1 MSIAVILPTRGRPEK
16 AREAVDSILETRRLP
31 DTQVVVVLDQDDPSR
46 PLYEQW
52 LGMSQHIVV
61 VCEGKMIQRANIAAM
76 RVVGE
81 FDILGFMADDNRMR
95 TPGWDIRVTR
105 TLEQSGILFT
115 NLNDQ
120 FWSEL
125 FPNDKPVNTY
135 IRSSVV
141 QALGWFANPHEWHH
155 YMDDSWRLLG
165 TSTDSIV
172 YLRDVICEHLHPTA
186 QKGERDAGYD
196 YTDSQDL
203 LYRDQQQFMQ
213 WIWKYFRE
221 DREKVKTCLG
231 S

>member
-31 DTQVVVVLDQDDPSR
+31 DTRVIVVLDEGDAN
-46 PLYEQW
+46 
-52 LGMSQHIVV
+52 LGHYRSLFEDTELVA
-61 VCEGKMIQRANIAAM
+61 CSGNMIERTNIAAM
-76 RVVGE
+76 VAVEGV
-81 FDILGFMADDNRMR
+81 DILGWMADDNRMR
-95 TPGWDIRVTR
+95 TPGWDECVTVA
-105 TLEQSGILFT
+105 LETHLFA

-120 FWSEL
+120 FWSEM

-141 QALGWFANPHEWHH
+141 KALGWFANPHERHH
-155 YMDDSWRLLG
+155 YMDDTWRMLG
-165 TSTDSIV
+165 ISTDSMV
-172 YLRDVICEHLHPTA
+172 YLRDVICEHMHPTA
-186 QKGERDAGYD
+186 QKGERDVGYD
-196 YTDSQDL
+196 YTDSADL

-221 DREKVKTCLG
+221 DREKVKACLD